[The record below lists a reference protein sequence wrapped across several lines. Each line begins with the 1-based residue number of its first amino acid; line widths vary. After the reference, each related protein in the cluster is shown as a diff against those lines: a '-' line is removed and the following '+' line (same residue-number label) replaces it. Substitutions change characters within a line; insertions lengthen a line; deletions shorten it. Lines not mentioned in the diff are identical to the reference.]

1 MQKLQSENQ
10 LYLNNYIII
19 QRSSF
24 LYIYMISVNID
35 IINIMIHSNVI
46 KNEINLFYLFVITFN
61 HTLLTFIINISVNIT
76 ANT

>member
-1 MQKLQSENQ
+1 
-10 LYLNNYIII
+10 
-19 QRSSF
+19 
-24 LYIYMISVNID
+24 MISVNID

-61 HTLLTFIINISVNIT
+61 HTLLTFIINISVNVT